1 MSQVS
6 VSTPFNIYLEFEIA
20 PFFRR
25 LLAWFLDMLV
35 LMLYARGMK
44 YFLDQVIYGPVE
56 ISKGVDV
63 VLVSLPMLL
72 YHLLMETLYQG
83 QSLGKKA
90 MGIRVISIEG
100 GEPRLGQYL
109 MRWLF
114 RLWEWP
120 MFFGYLAM
128 DSYWFVIQVLLTGV
142 LGLVVVVIVAVSN
155 KSQRLGDLAAGT
167 TVVDLRYR
175 YSLAD
180 TLFKEIVDENYKVR
194 FPEGMRLSDR
204 DINAIRSVIAYTEKN
219 QQYETA
225 HRVAGK
231 VREVLNIQTDLEVL
245 DFLEKLLS
253 DYNYLATKD
262 KG

>member
-25 LLAWFLDMLV
+25 MLAWFLDMLV

-194 FPEGMRLSDR
+194 FPEVMRLSDR